1 MALTQQAITR
11 LKPDAKPYEVRSD
24 KLKGL
29 LVRVQPSGT
38 MSFVCQYA
46 RGKRIT
52 LGDARVL
59 TLEQAR
65 TKARE
70 ILGQVATG
78 GDPQEERK
86 PKTGPL
92 TLDKFLHD
100 HYGPWQKTH
109 HRRGDTEQRL
119 RAAFPDLLG
128 KPLPDVTPWLIEKHR
143 KARKEAGTAET
154 TINRDVVTL
163 KAAMNRAVDWEFL
176 NVNPLAPVKQLKTDR
191 QGVIRYLDPAEE
203 RRLLAALDQ
212 LPDHR
217 RLRPM
222 VLVSMHT
229 GLRWGELAALRW
241 PDCDLG
247 TRLLTVRGEGAKSR
261 QTRYVPLNDTAHS
274 ALQIWAE
281 HCQAE
286 AEAEAEVD
294 TDLDGLI
301 FPGKAGALDNVT
313 KSWTSLLKTAGI
325 NDFRWHDLRHHFASR
340 LVQNGV
346 DLNTVRELMG
356 HADIKMTLRYSHL
369 APEHRA
375 AAVARIG

>member
-11 LKPDAKPYEVRSD
+11 LKPDAKPYEVRCD

-38 MSFVCQYA
+38 LSYVIQYA

-78 GDPQEERK
+78 ADPQEERK
-86 PKTGPL
+86 PKAGPL
-92 TLDKFLHD
+92 TLDKFLRD

-176 NVNPLAPVKQLKTDR
+176 DVNPLAPVKQLKIDR

-203 RRLLAALDQ
+203 RRLLAALGQ

-247 TRLLTVRGEGAKSR
+247 TRLLTVRGEGAKSK
-261 QTRYVPLNDTAHS
+261 QTRYVPLNDTAHA
-274 ALQIWAE
+274 ALQSWAD

-294 TDLDGLI
+294 TDLDGLV
-301 FPGKAGALDNVT
+301 FPGKAGVLDNVT

>member
-1 MALTQQAITR
+1 MALTQQIINR
-11 LKPDAKPYEVRSD
+11 LKPEPKPYEIRCD
-24 KLKGL
+24 KLKGFL
-29 LVRVQPSGT
+29 IRVQPSGAL
-38 MSFVCQYA
+38 SYVCQYA

-78 GDPQEERK
+78 GDPQAERK
-86 PKTGPL
+86 PKAGPL
-92 TLDKFLHD
+92 TLDKFLCD

-119 RAAFPDLLG
+119 RAAFPDLLE
-128 KPLPDVTPWLIEKHR
+128 KPLPDITPWLIEKHR
-143 KARKEAGTAET
+143 KARKEHGTAET

-163 KAAMNRAVDWEFL
+163 KAALNRAVDWEFL
-176 NVNPLAPVKQLKTDR
+176 DVNPLAPVKQLKTDR
-191 QGVIRYLDPAEE
+191 QGVIRYLDTAEE
-203 RRLLAALDQ
+203 RRLLAALEL
-212 LPDHR
+212 LPAEK

-241 PDCDLG
+241 PDVDLQ
-247 TRLLTVRGEGAKSR
+247 TRLLTVRGAGAKSK
-261 QTRYVPLNDTAHS
+261 QTRYVPLNDTAHA
-274 ALQIWAE
+274 ALAAWAA
-281 HCQAE
+281 HCQAD
-286 AEAEAEVD
+286 ADGDADAP
-294 TDLDGLI
+294 LDGLT

-313 KSWTSLLKTAGI
+313 KSWATLLKAAGI
-325 NDFRWHDLRHHFASR
+325 KDFRWHDLRHHFASR

>member
-1 MALTQQAITR
+1 MALTQQLITR
-11 LKPDAKPYEVRSD
+11 LKPEAKPYEVRDD
-24 KLKGL
+24 KLKGF
-29 LVRVQPSGT
+29 LVRVQPSGAL
-38 MSFVCQYA
+38 SYVCQYA

-59 TLEQAR
+59 TLEQGR

-78 GDPQEERK
+78 TDPQEERK
-86 PKTGPL
+86 PKAGPL
-92 TLDKFLHD
+92 ILDKFLTD

-119 RAAFPDLLG
+119 RAAFPDLLE
-128 KPLPDVTPWLIEKHR
+128 KPLPDITPWLIEKHR
-143 KARKEAGTAET
+143 KARKEHGTAET

-163 KAAMNRAVDWEFL
+163 KAALNRAVDWGFL
-176 NVNPLAPVKQLKTDR
+176 DVNPLTPVKQLKTDR
-191 QGVIRYLDPAEE
+191 QGVIRYLDTAEE
-203 RRLLAALDQ
+203 RRLLAALDH
-212 LPDHR
+212 LPDHK

-241 PDCDLG
+241 PDVDLK
-247 TRLLTVRGEGAKSR
+247 TRLLTVRGAGAKSK
-261 QTRYVPLNDTAHS
+261 QTRYILMNDTAHA
-274 ALQIWAE
+274 ALAAWAA
-281 HCQAE
+281 HCQADD
-286 AEAEAEVD
+286 D
-294 TDLDGLI
+294 TLPDGLT

-313 KSWTSLLKTAGI
+313 KSWATLLKTAGI
-325 NDFRWHDLRHHFASR
+325 KDFRWHDLRHHFASR

>member
-1 MALTQQAITR
+1 MALTQQIITR
-11 LKPDAKPYEVRSD
+11 LKPDTKPYEVRCD

-38 MSFVCQYA
+38 MSFVCVYA

-78 GDPQEERK
+78 TDPQEERK
-86 PKTGPL
+86 PKTGPMTLGQFL
-92 TLDKFLHD
+92 TN
-100 HYGPWQKTH
+100 HYQEWIVSH
-109 HRRGDTEQRL
+109 HRHDDNLNRI
-119 RAAFPDLLG
+119 RASFHDLLDT
-128 KPLPDVTPWLIEKHR
+128 PLVEVIPWTIERHR
-143 KARKEAGTAET
+143 KARKESGIADS
-154 TINRDVVTL
+154 TINRDVAAL
-163 KAAMNRAVDWEFL
+163 RAAMSRAVDWGLIEA
-176 NVNPLAPVKQLKTDR
+176 NPLKPLKQIKTDR
-191 QGVIRYLDPAEE
+191 QGVVRYLDTAEE

-212 LPDHR
+212 LPAGK

-241 PDCDLG
+241 PDCDLQ
-247 TRLLTVRGEGAKSR
+247 TRLLTVRGEGAKSG
-261 QTRYVPLNDTAHS
+261 QTRYIPLNDTAHA
-274 ALQIWAE
+274 ALAAWAA
-281 HCQAE
+281 HCQAD
-286 AEAEAEVD
+286 ADA
-294 TDLDGLI
+294 DLDGLT
-301 FPGKAGALDNVT
+301 FPGKAGTLDNVR
-313 KSWTSLLKTAGI
+313 KSWATLLKTAGI
-325 NDFRWHDLRHHFASR
+325 KDFRWHDLRHHFASR

>member
-1 MALTQQAITR
+1 MALTQQLITR
-11 LKPDAKPYEVRSD
+11 LKPDAKPYEVRCD

-38 MSFVCQYA
+38 LSFVCQYA

-78 GDPQEERK
+78 ADPQEGRK
-86 PKTGPL
+86 PKAGPMTLGRFL
-92 TLDKFLHD
+92 TD
-100 HYGPWQKTH
+100 HYQDWIVNH
-109 HRRGDTEQRL
+109 HRHDDNLNRITASFR
-119 RAAFPDLLG
+119 DLLDT
-128 KPLPDVTPWLIEKHR
+128 PLVEIIPWTIERHR
-143 KARKEAGTAET
+143 KARKEAGIADS
-154 TINRDVVTL
+154 TINRDV
-163 KAAMNRAVDWEFL
+163 AALRAALNRAVDWGLIES
-176 NVNPLAPVKQLKTDR
+176 NPLKPLKQIKTDR
-191 QGVIRYLDPAEE
+191 QGVVRYLDPAEE

-241 PDCDLG
+241 PDCDLR
-247 TRLLTVRGEGAKSR
+247 TRLLTVRGEGAKSK
-261 QTRYVPLNDTAHS
+261 QTRYIPLNDTAHA
-274 ALQIWAE
+274 ALQAWAA
-281 HCQAE
+281 HCQAD
-286 AEAEAEVD
+286 ADAGSDAA
-294 TDLDGLI
+294 LDGLV
-301 FPGKAGALDNVT
+301 FPGKAGALDNVR
-313 KSWTSLLKTAGI
+313 KSWATLLKTAGI
-325 NDFRWHDLRHHFASR
+325 KEFRWHDLRHHFASR